1 MPRYISHIKPVILP
15 RQKAN
20 LAPFYLNQ
28 KTVMTTSK
36 LNSLLGLIERLPK
49 HVFY

>member
-1 MPRYISHIKPVILP
+1 MPRYISQHNNTAEGQFGAFLD
-15 RQKAN
+15 
-20 LAPFYLNQ
+20 LNQ
-28 KTVMTTSK
+28 NTVMTTSK